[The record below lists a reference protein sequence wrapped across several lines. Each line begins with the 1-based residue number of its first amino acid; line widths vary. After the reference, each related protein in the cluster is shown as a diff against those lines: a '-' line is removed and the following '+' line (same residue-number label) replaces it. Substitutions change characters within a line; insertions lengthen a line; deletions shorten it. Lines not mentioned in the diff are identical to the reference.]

1 MENDYPELPEYIQEL
16 IRSGEGIEE
25 IRLDGEGNWFHNG
38 EPFTNERI
46 IDFFNRSVNLSRDG
60 RFVLH
65 YGEFVYPIVVED
77 TPVFVTGVVVEG
89 FGPMED
95 IRLCLSTGDE
105 EYLDTRTLYYRQESG
120 LYCYVRNGRMP
131 AKFKRSP
138 SYQLLERLE
147 ESDDTFYLI
156 IRGEKIVLTEKRTD

>member
-38 EPFTNERI
+38 EPFLNERI
-46 IDFFNRSVNLSRDG
+46 IDFFNRSVDLGRDG
-60 RFVLH
+60 MYVLH

-77 TPVFVTGVVVEG
+77 TPLFVTGVVVEG

-95 IRLCLSTGDE
+95 IRLCLSTGEE

-156 IRGEKIVLTEKRTD
+156 IRGEKIVLTEKKD